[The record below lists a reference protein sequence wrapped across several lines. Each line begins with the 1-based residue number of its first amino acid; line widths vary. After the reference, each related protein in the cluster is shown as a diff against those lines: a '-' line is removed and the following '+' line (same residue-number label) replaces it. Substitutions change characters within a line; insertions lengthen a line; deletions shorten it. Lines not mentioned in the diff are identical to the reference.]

1 MQDLTKLVE
10 PQTAGDPVASR
21 KWTRRSLRH
30 LSDDLHK
37 QDHQACPH
45 TVGRLLRDQDITPK
59 ANRKEESGPPH
70 PDRDR
75 QFVQINQK
83 REEFT
88 AAGLPIASLDGK
100 KKELVGNF
108 KNPGAVWRKEA
119 ERVNTYDFIQD
130 AQCRATPY
138 GVYDV
143 NRNRG
148 MVAVGTSADTGRF
161 AVDALRYWWRHEGR
175 QAYPHADKLLILADG
190 GGSNGHRPRLFKTSL
205 QHFADDS
212 GLALTVCHYPTGASK
227 WNPIEHRL
235 FSQISNNWAGQ
246 PLRTLATLL
255 NCIRGTVTQTGLCVR
270 AWLNEKV
277 YPKKIKV
284 SKAEMA
290 ALNLERLKICPK
302 WSYIIRPQASGP

>member
-1 MQDLTKLVE
+1 MRDLTKLVE
-10 PQTAGDPVASR
+10 EHTAGDPMTSR
-21 KWTRRSLRH
+21 KRTRRSLRH

-37 QDHQACPH
+37 QDHQACPN

-59 ANRKEESGPPH
+59 ANRKEESGPSH

-83 REEFT
+83 REAFA
-88 AAGLPIASLDGK
+88 AAGLPAVSVDGK

-108 KNPGAVWRKEA
+108 KNPGVAWCRKA
-119 ERVNTYDFIQD
+119 QRVNTYDFIQN

-148 MVAVGTSADTGRF
+148 MVSVGTSADTGAF
-161 AVDALRYWWRHEGR
+161 AADALRHWWRHEGR
-175 QAYPHADKLLILADG
+175 QAYPNADKLLILADG
-190 GGSNGHRPRLFKTSL
+190 GGSNGHRPRLFKASL

-212 GLALTVCHYPTGASK
+212 GLALTVCHYPTSASK

-235 FSQISNNWAGQ
+235 FSQISINWAGK
-246 PLRTLATLL
+246 PLQTLDMMLS
-255 NCIRGTVTQTGLCVR
+255 CIRGTVTRTGLRVR

-277 YPKKIKV
+277 YPKKVKV
-284 SKAEMA
+284 SNAEMA
-290 ALNLERLKICPK
+290 SLNLERLAICPK
-302 WSYIIRPQASGP
+302 WSYIIRPKASGP